1 MNENGRFAHYFEYEE
16 LYQPLN
22 MVTDVRQTNTSEST
36 SFVFESAIE
45 MFISPE
51 IGRASCRERV

>member
-45 MFISPE
+45 MFISPGL
-51 IGRASCRERV
+51 INSSL